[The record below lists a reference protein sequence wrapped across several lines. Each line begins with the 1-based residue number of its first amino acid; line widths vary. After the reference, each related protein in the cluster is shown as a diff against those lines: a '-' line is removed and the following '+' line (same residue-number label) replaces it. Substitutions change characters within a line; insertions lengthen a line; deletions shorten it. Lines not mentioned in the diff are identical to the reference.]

1 MGRLIRFVFAVAAV
15 FAAGA
20 AAARAEPIKIGVIK
34 NFGAAPLYIA
44 EDKGYFAAEGVPAE
58 LVWFDAAQPITV
70 GVVSGALDFGVTG
83 LTAALYGL
91 AGGGQLKLIAGFTHE
106 APGFHDYAYVVSN
119 QAYAAGFT
127 ALKDF
132 PGHSIA
138 TTQIGS
144 SSHYA
149 LALLSEKYGFDPKGF
164 RMMPLQSIS
173 NMRSALTGGQVDAAI
188 TVGSSAMPL
197 VQEGKLKLI
206 GWVGDETPWQVGAA
220 FASTHTANERR
231 VTVEA
236 FLRAFRRA
244 THDYHDAFADAANAR
259 HDGPTASQVLAL
271 IAKYTGVPVEQI
283 LPAIPFIDADA
294 RLDENDVLHQIAWYR
309 SQGMVKGEVDGT
321 MIFDARYV
329 LPTTSP

>member
-1 MGRLIRFVFAVAAV
+1 MGRFARLAFALSAF
-15 FAAGA
+15 FAASTA
-20 AAARAEPIKIGVIK
+20 APRAEPIKIGVIK

-44 EDKGYFAAEGVPAE
+44 EDKGYFAAQGVPAE

-83 LTAALYGL
+83 LTAALYNL
-91 AGGGQLKLIAGFTHE
+91 AWNGQLKLISGFTHE

-119 QAYAAGFT
+119 QAYGAGFT

-149 LALLSEKYGFDPKGF
+149 LALLSEKFGFDPKSF
-164 RMMPLQSIS
+164 RMMPMQSIA

-197 VQEGKLKLI
+197 VQEGKLKLL

-220 FASTHTANERR
+220 FTATRTANERR
-231 VTVEA
+231 TTVEA
-236 FLRAFRRA
+236 FLRAFREA
-244 THDYHDAFADAANAR
+244 TRDYHDAFADSADIR
-259 HDGPTASQVLAL
+259 RDGPAAPEILTL

-283 LPAIPFIDADA
+283 LPAIPFIDANG
-294 RLDENDVLHQIAWYR
+294 RLDEKDVLHQIAWYK
-309 SQGMVKGEVDGT
+309 SQGMVNGEVVGAT
-321 MIFDARYV
+321 IFDGRYV
-329 LPTTSP
+329 LPTSSP